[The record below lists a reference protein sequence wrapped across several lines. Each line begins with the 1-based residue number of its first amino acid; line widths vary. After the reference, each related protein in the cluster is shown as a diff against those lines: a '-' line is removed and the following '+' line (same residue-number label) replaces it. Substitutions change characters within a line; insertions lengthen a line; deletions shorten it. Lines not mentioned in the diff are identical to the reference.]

1 MYKVKEE
8 AEGATNNAG
17 GGSIDGIGVGER
29 GEPGFYKKKRPLRSI
44 PMLRRKSVKSLFRRI
59 GQ

>member
-8 AEGATNNAG
+8 AEGAMNNAG

-29 GEPGFYKKKRPLRSI
+29 GEPGFYKKKKPLRS
-44 PMLRRKSVKSLFRRI
+44 MLRRKPLKSLFRRI